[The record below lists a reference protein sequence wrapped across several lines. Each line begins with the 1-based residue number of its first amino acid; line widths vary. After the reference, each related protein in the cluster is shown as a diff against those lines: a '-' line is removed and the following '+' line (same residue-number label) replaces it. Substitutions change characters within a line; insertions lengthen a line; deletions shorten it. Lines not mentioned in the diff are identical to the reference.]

1 MHDPRTGH
9 IEVVY
14 QILRYLKGTPGKGL
28 WFRKNQNL
36 DLEGYCD
43 ADWASSQDD
52 RRSTSGYCIFVGGNL
67 VSWQSKKQ
75 AVVARSTAEAEY
87 RAMALALCEMMW
99 LKSMLKEL
107 RLLRNE
113 TMLLHCD
120 NVAAINIANNP
131 VQFDRTKHVEIDIFF
146 DIFFIKEKIG
156 SRVLQ
161 LEYIKSCNQL
171 ADCFTKGLGPKEN
184 ESVCSKM
191 GITNI
196 FGPS

>member
-43 ADWASSQDD
+43 ADWASSRDD
-52 RRSTSGYCIFVGGNL
+52 RRSTSGYCVFIGGNL
-67 VSWQSKKQ
+67 VSWWSKSRRWWRDLLQKLN
-75 AVVARSTAEAEY
+75 
-87 RAMALALCEMMW
+87 RAMSLALCEVMW
-99 LKSMLKEL
+99 LKGMLKEL
-107 RLLRNE
+107 QLLRNV

-131 VQFDRTKHVEIDIFF
+131 VQFNRTKHVEIDR
-146 DIFFIKEKIG
+146 FFIKEKID
-156 SRVLQ
+156 SRVLK
-161 LEYIKSCNQL
+161 LEYIKSCNQ
-171 ADCFTKGLGPKEN
+171 
-184 ESVCSKM
+184 
-191 GITNI
+191 
-196 FGPS
+196 FG

>member
-1 MHDPRTGH
+1 
-9 IEVVY
+9 VVY

-36 DLEGYCD
+36 DLGGYCD
-43 ADWASSQDD
+43 ADWASSRDD

-67 VSWQSKKQ
+67 VSWWSKKQ

-87 RAMALALCEMMW
+87 RAMSLALCEMMW

-107 RLLRNE
+107 CLLRNE
-113 TMLLHCD
+113 TMLLRCD

-131 VQFDRTKHVEIDIFF
+131 VQFDRTKHVEIDR
-146 DIFFIKEKIG
+146 FFIKEKID

-184 ESVCSKM
+184 DLVCGKM
-191 GITNI
+191 GMMNI